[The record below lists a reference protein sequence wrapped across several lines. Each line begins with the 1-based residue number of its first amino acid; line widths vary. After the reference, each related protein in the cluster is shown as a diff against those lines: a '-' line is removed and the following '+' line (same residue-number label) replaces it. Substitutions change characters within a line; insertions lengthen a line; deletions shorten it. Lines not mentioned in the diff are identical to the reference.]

1 MHIYLTGY
9 IKSVSV
15 TTMATMKQ
23 HDSSSSS
30 AISSRETLE
39 EFREIFQLVDRDKG
53 GTITKAEIGELLKI
67 IGIDSSHDA
76 VELMMKQ
83 VDKDNSGEIDF
94 EGK

>member
-15 TTMATMKQ
+15 ATMATMKQ
-23 HDSSSSS
+23 HDSSLSS